1 MKTNVRYILVAGF
14 GGLIVIT
21 GLLGWE
27 SVRAARRIQTE
38 SEALHVARAR
48 ETRLLEDLRA
58 NILRSGIVI
67 RDYLLDISYITAPSY
82 REQLLALR
90 KQSEETLVLLARDA
104 QPESAAQLHALRRA
118 IEEYWDSLDP
128 VFDWTPRQRL
138 ALSYIFLRNEVLPR
152 RRVIAELTD
161 RIRALSED
169 ALRMDEK
176 RVKENSRRLQ
186 LYLARLTAAG
196 LALGSIVAGIS
207 IWRIFHLEHLAGIY
221 IGKIERAERELRG
234 LSQELVHAQEEERKR
249 ISRELHDDVGQ
260 KLTALRYTLG
270 GLSRNLEG
278 TAKIQCEEA
287 KQIVEHSMKT
297 VREIAMGL
305 RPSMLDDLGL
315 GPAIEWLARE
325 MSRRSGVPIEVQME
339 GSLRSLQDQQRT
351 GVFRIAQEALTNCLR
366 HAQAHF
372 VRVLLHEGPNEFTLV
387 VQDDGIGFEPEAVA
401 SGGLG
406 IIGMRE
412 RAAEL
417 GGEIEWITKPGKGT
431 QVRLSIPLTPG
442 SVA

>member
-1 MKTNVRYILVAGF
+1 MRTNIRYILLAGF
-14 GGLIVIT
+14 GGLIVII
-21 GLLGWE
+21 GLLGWQ
-27 SVRAARRIQTE
+27 SVREARQIQGE
-38 SEALHVARAR
+38 SEALHLARAR
-48 ETRLLEDLRA
+48 ETRLLGDLRA

-67 RDYLLDISYITAPSY
+67 RDYLLDISYITGPSY
-82 REQLLALR
+82 REQLLELR
-90 KQSEETLVLLARDA
+90 KETEDILTMLTRAA
-104 QPESAAQLHALRRA
+104 QPEGIAQLQALRHA

-128 VFDWTPRQRL
+128 VFDWSPRQRL

-169 ALRMDEK
+169 ALLMDEK
-176 RVKENSRRLQ
+176 RVKESSRKLQ
-186 LYLARLTAAG
+186 VYLARLTAAG
-196 LALGSIVAGIS
+196 LALGGIVAGIS
-207 IWRIFHLEHLAGIY
+207 IWRIFHLEHLAEIH
-221 IGKIERAERELRG
+221 IGEIERAERELRR

-270 GLSRNLEG
+270 GLSRNLEE
-278 TAKIQCEEA
+278 TAKTQCEEA
-287 KQIVEHSMKT
+287 KQIVEQSMKT

-339 GSLRSLQDQQRT
+339 GSLQCLQDQQRT
-351 GVFRIAQEALTNCLR
+351 GVFRIAQEALTNSLR
-366 HAQAHF
+366 HANARF
-372 VRVLLHEGPNEFTLV
+372 IRVLLHEGPDEFTLV
-387 VQDDGIGFEPEAVA
+387 VQDDGTGFEPESVA
-401 SGGLG
+401 GAGLG

-431 QVRLSIPLTPG
+431 QVRLSIPLARG